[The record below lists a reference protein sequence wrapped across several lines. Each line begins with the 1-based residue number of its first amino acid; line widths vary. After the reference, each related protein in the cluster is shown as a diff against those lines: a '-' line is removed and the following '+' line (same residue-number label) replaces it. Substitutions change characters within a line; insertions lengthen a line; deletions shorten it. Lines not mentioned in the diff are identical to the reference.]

1 MTTRRSILV
10 CIVLGIL
17 CIAVFSRVAH
27 FEFINYDD
35 NAYIAENPAVR
46 DGFSRAGIVWAFTAI
61 DYFYWQPLTW
71 LSHMTDCQIFG
82 LSPGWHHLVNLLF
95 HIANSI
101 LVFLVFQRMTGAFW
115 RSAILAALFAIHPLR
130 IESVAW
136 IAERKDVLSTFFFLA
151 MLLAYAR
158 YAERPSRQ
166 RYWLV
171 LGALALG
178 LLSKPMLI
186 TAPVLLLLL
195 DWWPLKRFAPRE
207 KLPLFVMALL
217 CLLVTFVGV
226 GRLSTINW
234 GARVPLGHRIS
245 NTLVSYETYVG
256 LALWPHR
263 LALLYPFR
271 LSIAWW
277 QPLAAALLLAAIT
290 GAALALVRKRPYF
303 IVGWLWFAIA
313 LLPPSGLLQ
322 SGRQAMADRFTYIPL
337 IGLAMMIVWA
347 AADLLAGRTRLA
359 GVLATAAIAGYGI
372 AAWTQVAYWHDS
384 FTLFS
389 RTVAV
394 TGENPGAQHFLAVA
408 LDERG
413 RFDEAFPH
421 HAEAVRIDPTY
432 FVAQCAYGLALE
444 SRGQLSAA
452 VEHFRQAVR
461 YFPSYGEAHYHLGV
475 DLTRL
480 GRGDEGAEE
489 LRKARELGFPA
500 PSQN

>member
-1 MTTRRSILV
+1 MNTRRHIL
-10 CIVLGIL
+10 IALLLAIL

-46 DGFSRAGIVWAFTAI
+46 DGFSRADIVWAFTAI

-71 LSHMTDCQIFG
+71 LSHMADCQIFG

-101 LVFLVFQRMTGAFW
+101 LVFLAFRRMTGAFW

-130 IESVAW
+130 VESVAW

-186 TAPVLLLLL
+186 TTPVLLLLL
-195 DWWPLKRFAPRE
+195 DWRPLKRFAPRE

-226 GRLSTINW
+226 GRLSAINW
-234 GARVPLGHRIS
+234 GARVPLAHRVA
-245 NTLVSYETYVG
+245 NTLVSYATYVE

-277 QPLAAALLLAAIT
+277 KPLAAALLLAAIT

-303 IVGWLWFAIA
+303 LVGWLWFVIA

-322 SGRQAMADRFTYIPL
+322 SGRQAMADRFTYIPF
-337 IGLAMMIVWA
+337 IGLAMMIIWG
-347 AADLLAGRTRLA
+347 AADLLARHARLA
-359 GVLATAAIAGYGI
+359 GALAAAAIVAYGI
-372 AAWTQVAYWHDS
+372 AAWRQVAYWHDS
-384 FTLFS
+384 ATLFS

-394 TGENPGAQHFLAVA
+394 TGENPSAQHFLAAA

-413 RFDEAFPH
+413 RFDEGFPH

-444 SRGQLSAA
+444 SRGDLSAA
-452 VEHFRQAVR
+452 VVHFRQAVL
-461 YFPSYGEAHYHLGV
+461 YFPRYGEAHYHLGAN
-475 DLTRL
+475 LARL

-489 LRKARELGFPA
+489 MRKARELGFHA
-500 PSQN
+500 PPQN